1 MLHEEQ
7 VLWGLE
13 GVSQGTSGIYG
24 DKHHNSTTLMA
35 SCGYVWGP
43 VTMNHGD
50 HTQTRWKMQP
60 LGWRSHRAMQLE
72 EPQQPPTEHNS
83 LAEKSKTSF

>member
-50 HTQTRWKMQP
+50 AATGMEESQSNAVRRTSAA
-60 LGWRSHRAMQLE
+60 SHRA
-72 EPQQPPTEHNS
+72 QQPCRE
-83 LAEKSKTSF
+83 E